1 MEFELLYVAPATAL
15 RRFVG
20 LDNVDIKKRGLAAFF
35 LFDLRFR
42 PKLFLV
48 FTHFLL
54 HQLLRNLGLHVF
66 KLWELRVA
74 NVIQADDVKTELSFN
89 RCLGGF
95 SFA

>member
-35 LFDLRFR
+35 LFNLSFR

-48 FTHFLL
+48 FAHFLL
-54 HQLLRNLGLHVF
+54 H
-66 KLWELRVA
+66 
-74 NVIQADDVKTELSFN
+74 
-89 RCLGGF
+89 
-95 SFA
+95 

>member
-1 MEFELLYVAPATAL
+1 MEFELLYVAPTSAL

-20 LDNVDIKKRGLAAFF
+20 LDNVDIKKHGLAAFL

-54 HQLLRNLGLHVF
+54 H
-66 KLWELRVA
+66 
-74 NVIQADDVKTELSFN
+74 
-89 RCLGGF
+89 
-95 SFA
+95 

>member
-1 MEFELLYVAPATAL
+1 MEFELLYVASARAL
-15 RRFVG
+15 RRFMG
-20 LDNVDIKKRGLAAFF
+20 LDNVDIKKRGLAAFL

-48 FTHFLL
+48 FAHFLL

-74 NVIQADDVKTELSFN
+74 NVIQADDVKTKLGFYGCLS
-89 RCLGGF
+89 CF

>member
-1 MEFELLYVAPATAL
+1 MEFELLYVAPANAL

-35 LFDLRFR
+35 LFNLRFR

-54 HQLLRNLGLHVF
+54 H
-66 KLWELRVA
+66 
-74 NVIQADDVKTELSFN
+74 
-89 RCLGGF
+89 
-95 SFA
+95 